1 VASLEASG
9 VLAGLNFIA
18 VACDHTNH
26 AMEVAS
32 LEASGVLAGLKLAEQ
47 FGAHSLLVEPG
58 SMEVVEAVQLRIE
71 VLMQ

>member
-1 VASLEASG
+1 
-9 VLAGLNFIA
+9 VLPGLNFIV

-26 AMEVAS
+26 AIEVAS

-58 SMEVVEAVQLRIE
+58 SIEVVEVVQPRIE